1 MRHARVQFE
10 TTKNHLGKQITLK
23 TGSGSSQKMCGRRME
38 EDGGG
43 GWTTTHTH
51 QIFEALYTIS
61 PGGQLDYTF
70 CTQSGPA
77 RSAFR
82 S

>member
-1 MRHARVQFE
+1 MRHARVPFE

-23 TGSGSSQKMCGRRME
+23 TGSGTVRQFADGRMEDGRRR
-38 EDGGG
+38 
-43 GWTTTHTH
+43 THTH

-61 PGGQLDYTF
+61 PGGKLDYTF

-82 S
+82 I

>member
-23 TGSGSSQKMCGRRME
+23 TGSGSSQKSCGRRME
-38 EDGGG
+38 DGGWMD
-43 GWTTTHTH
+43 GWTTHTH

-61 PGGQLDYTF
+61 PGGQ
-70 CTQSGPA
+70 
-77 RSAFR
+77 
-82 S
+82 